1 MYSHYVNQSTQIII
15 HSLWQNVWQ
24 TRESQMQEFLIF
36 NCQSSSRAYWH
47 APKWNI
53 IISSFEFRLNSA
65 QAELLAAQGV
75 HMAVQV
81 VHFLGKMPFDWF
93 WISKPKVICFWFQKT
108 NCISFWFSLGFKKL
122 NPFAFGSV
130 WVLKN

>member
-36 NCQSSSRAYWH
+36 SCQSSSRAYWH

-53 IISSFEFRLNSA
+53 IISSFEFWLNSA

-81 VHFLGKMPFDWF
+81 VHFLGKMPFWLVLNLKTQSHLFLAWF
-93 WISKPKVICFWFQKT
+93 
-108 NCISFWFSLGFKKL
+108 GFRKL
-122 NPFAFGSV
+122 NGFGLV
-130 WVLKN
+130 WV